1 MRTPRR
7 KFLQYSLTAASL
19 LALGPGALAGPDK
32 KKSTAASKKKLK
44 ILVLGGTGFLGPA
57 FVNAAQARGHT
68 LTLFNRGKTRPGLF
82 PNLEKLQ
89 GDRDP
94 KKGTGLKALEGR
106 KWDAVLDTS
115 GYYPR
120 MVKASAELLAPNVQ
134 QYVYISSISVY
145 ANNDVPNEDESGPTA
160 KLEDPTVEEMGKNY
174 ANFGGLKKLC
184 EEAAEAAFP
193 DRAALVRPGYIVG
206 PEDGSDRFTY
216 WPVRYAKG
224 GEMLAPGSPE
234 DPIQIIDVRDLA
246 EWLVKVMEDNLTG
259 AYNATGPE
267 KPWTMGGV
275 LAACKEAAGK
285 TDTKLVWVP
294 SEFLAKNGE
303 DGEGD
308 IPIWAPPIGKT
319 KGFHLRSI
327 DKALKAG
334 LKFRPGTVTVKDT
347 LAYFKSLPEERR
359 AKPRAGL
366 TPEREQALISLWRQE
381 QQASGAPE
389 AAPEKPAPKNK
400 KGK

>member
-19 LALGPGALAGPDK
+19 LALGPQALAGPDK
-32 KKSTAASKKKLK
+32 KKSTPAAKKKLK

-94 KKGTGLKALEGR
+94 KKGEGLKALEGR

-134 QYVYISSISVY
+134 QYVYISSISAF
-145 ANNDVPNEDESGPTA
+145 ANNDVPHEDESGPTA
-160 KLEDPTVEEMGKNY
+160 KLADPTVETMGKNFE
-174 ANFGGLKKLC
+174 NFGGLKRLC

-216 WPVRYAKG
+216 WPVRYTKG

-234 DPIQIIDVRDLA
+234 DPLQIIDVRDLA

-259 AYNATGPE
+259 VYNATGPE
-267 KPWTMGGV
+267 KPWTMGAL

-285 TDTKLVWVP
+285 ADTKLVWVP

-334 LKFRPGTVTVKDT
+334 LKFRPGSVTVKDT
-347 LAYFKSLPEERR
+347 LAYFNGLPEERR

-381 QQASGAPE
+381 QQSAGAPG
-389 AAPEKPAPKNK
+389 AAPEKPAEKPQ

>member
-1 MRTPRR
+1 MSTSRR
-7 KFLQYSLTAASL
+7 QFLQYSMTAASML
-19 LALGPGALAGPDK
+19 AVSSEALGGPDK
-32 KKSTAASKKKLK
+32 KPQASAKKKLK

-68 LTLFNRGKTRPGLF
+68 LTLFNRGKTRPQLF
-82 PNLEKLQ
+82 PGVEKLH

-94 KKGTGLKALEGR
+94 NKGEGLKALQGR

-120 MVKASAELLAPNVQ
+120 IVEASAALLAPNVQ
-134 QYVYISSISVY
+134 HYVYISSISAY

-160 KLEDPTVEEMGKNY
+160 VLADPTVETMGKNFE
-174 ANFGGLKKLC
+174 NFGGLKRLC
-184 EEAAEAAFP
+184 EEAAEK
-193 DRAALVRPGYIVG
+193 ALPGRVANVRPGYIVG
-206 PEDGSDRFTY
+206 PEDGSDRFTW
-216 WPVRYAKG
+216 WPVRFDRG

-246 EWLVKVMEDNLTG
+246 EWLVVVMENKLTG
-259 AYNATGPE
+259 IYNATGPE

-275 LAACKEAAGK
+275 LAACKEATGK
-285 TDTKLVWVP
+285 DTKLTWVP
-294 SEFLAKNGE
+294 SEFLVKNKE

-327 DKALKAG
+327 DKAVKAG
-334 LKFRPGTVTVKDT
+334 LKFRPGSVTVKDT
-347 LAYFKSLPEERR
+347 LAYFQGLPEERR
-359 AKPRAGL
+359 NKMRAGL
-366 TPEREQALISLWRQE
+366 SPEREKELLSLWAKE
-381 QQASGAPE
+381 QQGAESQP
-389 AAPEKPAPKNK
+389 AAPGKPATPEK
-400 KGK
+400 KAP